1 MTSCAQ
7 LPPDTGAVVGDT
19 RRCRYARL
27 HRNPVVAGICLK
39 EVSMETPR
47 QSAARIVVGV
57 LTERAKRGDAT
68 ALRELRKRDPLAA
81 QAIEDYRHLS
91 G

>member
-1 MTSCAQ
+1 
-7 LPPDTGAVVGDT
+7 
-19 RRCRYARL
+19 
-27 HRNPVVAGICLK
+27 
-39 EVSMETPR
+39 METPR
-47 QSAARIVVGV
+47 QPAARIVVGV

-68 ALRELRKRDPLAA
+68 ALGELRKRDPLAA